1 MTKKIK
7 SLLAI
12 MMALVM
18 ILSASFG
25 SSKVL
30 AAGDNG
36 EIKVT
41 GATEGKSYS
50 IYKIF
55 DVTQRVIIFHTLFQ
69 KNGKTFSLTVLEK
82 II

>member
-18 ILSASFG
+18 ILSVGFG

-30 AAGDNG
+30 AAGVNNG
-36 EIKVT
+36 NITVT
-41 GATEGKSYS
+41 GITRDKSYS
-50 IYKIF
+50 VYRIF
-55 DVTQRVIIFHTLFQ
+55 D
-69 KNGKTFSLTVLEK
+69 LTYTGDNEK
-82 II
+82 KKSFLYHF